1 MSLKRNFTFTFID
14 NFVSFLV
21 FLVSSMVISR
31 LLTPDELG
39 ILAVAVSS
47 IVLITMF
54 KNFGY
59 TTYLIREP
67 LLDDTKKSAV
77 FTLSIITS
85 TALFLI
91 LFALAEFIGSAYG
104 NQKITDIVYI
114 ISISIITSPFHIVAT
129 GLIERKEKFK
139 NLAIINIASETLFFI
154 NVMLLIY
161 LDFGIFA
168 IAISNVLKSFMQI
181 ILMMWTIW
189 DDFVFK
195 ISLKKYK
202 PILSFGMKMSFMSS
216 LSRIQELLIPLIIGK
231 YFGLNF
237 AAFYDKGKSL
247 PKIILHVLL
256 PALGTAAFPH
266 YTKKVRNNEPLNDTI
281 LSHMQQGLLVFW
293 PSLLAICLIS
303 PNLIYYMFGGQ
314 WGHSVPVASLL
325 ALASMF
331 TIPVIFIRMGLVA
344 SGHENL
350 ALKFIVANKIA
361 LVLGV
366 TLAFDYGI
374 NGVAFAILLAEVIT
388 LILSFAIIKKLDIT
402 AYNYVSYLS
411 KPFIIAILSNIP
423 FFILSIFW
431 QHEIVEDIYVVFI
444 AVVSFILIWTLL
456 LFYLSPTY
464 KSILLNL
471 HAAVKKV
478 F

>member
-67 LLDDTKKSAV
+67 DLDDTKKSAV

-91 LFALAEFIGSAYG
+91 IVALAEFIGITYQ
-104 NQKITDIVYI
+104 NPKITDIVYI

-139 NLAIINIASETLFFI
+139 NLAIINIASEVIFFI
-154 NVMLLIY
+154 SVMLLIY

-189 DDFVFK
+189 ADFVFK
-195 ISLKKYK
+195 ISLNKYK

-216 LSRIQELLIPLIIGK
+216 LSQLQELVIPLIIGK
-231 YFGLNF
+231 YFGLSF
-237 AAFYDKGKSL
+237 SAFYDKGKSL
-247 PKIILHVLL
+247 PKIILNVLL
-256 PALGTAAFPH
+256 PALSTAAFPH
-266 YTKKVRNNEPLNDTI
+266 YTKKIRNNEPLNI
-281 LSHMQQGLLVFW
+281 AVLSHMQQGLFVFL
-293 PSLLAICLIS
+293 PSLLAICLFS

-331 TIPVIFIRMGLVA
+331 TIPVSFIRMGLIA
-344 SGHENL
+344 SGFENL
-350 ALKFIVANKIA
+350 ALKFIVVNKIA
-361 LVLGV
+361 LVLGIV
-366 TLAFDYGI
+366 IAFDYGI
-374 NGVAFAILLAEVIT
+374 NGIAFALLMAEMIT
-388 LILSFAIIKKLDIT
+388 FLISLVVIKKLDIT
-402 AYNYVSYLS
+402 AYNYLSSLS
-411 KPFIIAILSNIP
+411 KPFIIAVISNIP

-431 QHEIVEDIYVVFI
+431 QHEIVENLYVVFI
-444 AVVSFILIWTLL
+444 AMSSFIFIWVLL
-456 LFYLSPTY
+456 LYYLSSTY

-471 HAAVKKV
+471 FTTVKKV